1 MFLQRNDS
9 YSKLSIAF
17 NVIPKNRIK
26 PPKKAKK
33 SIAVCGLRNKFKDG
47 PNIISTNPITEDI
60 KNLGNRK
67 TFSQKVGIYLIL
79 LYFDKILY
87 LILFYYFYILFLT
100 FLIRILSNL

>member
-1 MFLQRNDS
+1 M
-9 YSKLSIAF
+9 A
-17 NVIPKNRIK
+17 KN
-26 PPKKAKK
+26 

-47 PNIISTNPITEDI
+47 PNMIRTNPITEEI

-87 LILFYYFYILFLT
+87 LVLFYYFYIVFLT
-100 FLIRILSNL
+100 FAIRILVKV

>member
-67 TFSQKVGIYLIL
+67 TFSQKVGIYLI
-79 LYFDKILY
+79 ILY
-87 LILFYYFYILFLT
+87 V
-100 FLIRILSNL
+100 

>member
-1 MFLQRNDS
+1 MYN
-9 YSKLSIAF
+9 F
-17 NVIPKNRIK
+17 NVIPKNKIK
-26 PPKKAKK
+26 PPKMVKN

-47 PNIISTNPITEDI
+47 PNMIRTNPITEEI

-87 LILFYYFYILFLT
+87 LVLFYYFYIVFRT
-100 FLIRILSNL
+100 FPIRILVKV

>member
-1 MFLQRNDS
+1 M
-9 YSKLSIAF
+9 A
-17 NVIPKNRIK
+17 KN
-26 PPKKAKK
+26 

-47 PNIISTNPITEDI
+47 PNMIRTNPITEEI

-87 LILFYYFYILFLT
+87 LVLFYYFYIVFLT
-100 FLIRILSNL
+100 LAIRILLKV